1 MWISIHFNFFAFGYI
16 HLVGGCVTMAAKWPT
31 PISVRVSDRNG
42 ETPSTGPRFR
52 KRLGLDFE
60 IRRPSIQFAKTDAN
74 QKLQSN
80 AEIADIDILWYFVGM
95 VLHS

>member
-1 MWISIHFNFFAFGYI
+1 METSI
-16 HLVGGCVTMAAKWPT
+16 K
-31 PISVRVSDRNG
+31 
-42 ETPSTGPRFR
+42 
-52 KRLGLDFE
+52 
-60 IRRPSIQFAKTDAN
+60 FAKTDAN